1 MNTNRTPDR
10 NPNPDTW
17 KGKYD
22 FSKLP
27 EIGDLMRIKLT
38 NDLFPDGLFPD
49 EDTDLFVVVLS
60 EVEEIQ
66 YSTTAMGLR
75 NYALVFLGMKLYEDG
90 RTDIF
95 EMCFA
100 MSEEKHKWVIVC
112 SAQKEEGNETE
123 EG

>member
-1 MNTNRTPDR
+1 MNTHRTPDR

-27 EIGDLMRIKLT
+27 EIGDLIQNRFDDWKTHKEAILSA
-38 NDLFPDGLFPD
+38 L
-49 EDTDLFVVVLS
+49 VLS
-60 EVEEIQ
+60 EVEEII
-66 YSTTAMGLR
+66 YGTTLMGKPA
-75 NYALVFLGMKLYEDG
+75 YGLVFLGMRLYEDG
-90 RTDIF
+90 RTDIY
-95 EMCFA
+95 EMCF
-100 MSEEKHKWVIVC
+100 SLSDDKEREDKWVIVS